1 MLTIPDEI
9 IVSTTDD
16 LSGSEARN
24 KPKILPTGDGRREG
38 EVSFLTLKNRPKNR
52 PKNRAA
58 TWKKKWEKRMI
69 GFFEETCYYLGP

>member
-52 PKNRAA
+52 AA
-58 TWKKKWEKRMI
+58 ILKKKWEKRMI